1 MGVLGLRRQL
11 REGTS
16 GRLIELLRRGP
27 MTIDELASALSLTRT
42 AVRAQ
47 LATLQRNGSVEERG
61 SKRGPSKPASLYGV
75 TAEAELLL
83 SRAYIPILTQL
94 LHVLSGNLSSEDL
107 DKMMHE
113 VGRGL
118 MTGRASPQGEL
129 RNRVLAA
136 SALLNELGGSNEVVE
151 ENGHF
156 LILGHGCPIAAATVE
171 YPEACTAIESL
182 LSEFVGGPVS
192 KCCDQYNRKR
202 CCFQV
207 GAGQELPNL
216 HQH

>member
-1 MGVLGLRRQL
+1 MAALHRHRQL

-16 GRLIELLRRGP
+16 GRLIELLRRTP
-27 MTIDELASALSLTRT
+27 LTIDEMAEGVGLTRT

-47 LATLQRNGSVEERG
+47 LATLLRDGAVEHRG
-61 SKRGPSKPASLYGV
+61 AKRGPSKPASLYGV

-94 LHVLSGNLSSEDL
+94 LHVLAGRFSSDEL
-107 DKMMHE
+107 DGVMHD

-118 MTGRASPQGEL
+118 MANRAVPRGEL
-129 RNRVLAA
+129 RERVQAA
-136 SALLNELGGSNEVVE
+136 SALLNQLGGSNEVVH

-156 LILGHGCPIAAATVE
+156 VILGHGCPIAAATAV

-182 LSEFVGGPVS
+182 LSEFVGSQVT
-192 KCCDQYNRKR
+192 KCCDQYDRKR

-207 GAGQELPNL
+207 LDGTADA
-216 HQH
+216 